1 MLVNKKCT
9 NLARASKNFKPA
21 ARRIKKKREI
31 AGVEVPKEQRE
42 VEVEDNVDVSEV
54 VAKVEEL

>member
-21 ARRIKKKREI
+21 ARRIKKTEET
-31 AGVEVPKEQRE
+31 GVEALKEQPE
-42 VEVEDNVDVSEV
+42 VDRLEV
-54 VAKVEEL
+54 